1 MDVVG
6 KVVVITGGA
15 SGLGYAA
22 AAKLSTIGAKVVIL
36 DQNESTIKQ
45 AQHALG
51 VEGFAVD
58 VRRSDHIQSVVD
70 QLIAEYG
77 AIAAC
82 VNCAGIVRAAR
93 VVGRDE
99 ILSIEAFDEVIQVN
113 LIGSFNV
120 TRLVAAAMI
129 AADPDDNNE
138 RGIIIN
144 TASVAAYEGQVGQ
157 VAYSASKGGIVAMTL
172 PLAREFAQFGVR
184 VMSIAPGIMETPMMS
199 GMTENVQQRL
209 HASVPFPK
217 RMGLPE
223 EFADLVLHIIN
234 NQYLNGSVIRLDGAI
249 RLEP

>member
-36 DQNESTIKQ
+36 DQNDNAIKQ
-45 AQHALG
+45 ARHALG

-99 ILSIEAFDEVIQVN
+99 ILSIEAFGEVVQVN

-172 PLAREFAQFGVR
+172 PWC
-184 VMSIAPGIMETPMMS
+184 
-199 GMTENVQQRL
+199 
-209 HASVPFPK
+209 
-217 RMGLPE
+217 
-223 EFADLVLHIIN
+223 
-234 NQYLNGSVIRLDGAI
+234 
-249 RLEP
+249 